1 MTFVRALVLSLAAF
15 ALPFASDAGA
25 QAYPSKPIRLVV
37 PWPPGGAVDIIGR
50 LVADNIAG
58 PLGQPVVIDNR
69 PGAAGAIGSE
79 YVAKAA
85 PDGYTLLMGSTTV
98 ISVNPALQKLPYAPS
113 DFAPVTMVA
122 FVPHMLVIPA
132 EVPANNVKEFVAWV
146 KANPGKVSYA
156 SAGPGTP
163 HHIAGE
169 MFKTATGVDMLQ
181 VPYKGTGPALVD
193 LMANRVQFMSVEAV
207 AALPHIRAGKLKALG
222 VATPA
227 RSPLAPDIPTLA
239 EAGLPGFEVTAW
251 YGVVAPLGIPAPAA
265 DLLAKTI
272 SKSLENATFREKLAG
287 LGAIPVGGTPEEF
300 GQILKVENAKWAK
313 AIKDGN
319 MKVDN

>member
-1 MTFVRALVLSLAAF
+1 MFRMPALSAFLAF
-15 ALPFASDAGA
+15 AFAIVAEA
-25 QAYPSKPIRLVV
+25 QTYPAQPIKLVV
-37 PWPPGGAVDIIGR
+37 PWPPGGAVDTIGR
-50 LVADNIAG
+50 LIAERIAT
-58 PLGQPVVIDNR
+58 PIGQPVVIDNR
-69 PGAAGAIGSE
+69 AGAAGAIGSDQ
-79 YVAKAA
+79 VAKAA

-113 DFAPVTMVA
+113 DFAPITMVA

-132 EVPANNVKEFVAWV
+132 EIPAKDLKEFVAWV
-146 KANPGKVSYA
+146 KANRGKVSYA

-169 MFKTATGVDMLQ
+169 MFKSMTGADMLQ
-181 VPYKGTGPALVD
+181 VPYKGTGPALLD

-207 AALPHIRAGKLKALG
+207 AALPHVRAGKLRALG

-227 RSPLAPDIPTLA
+227 RNALAPDIPTVA

-251 YGVVAPLGIPAPAA
+251 YGVVAPLGVPAPAA

-272 SKSLENATFREKLAG
+272 SKALEDTTFREKLAG
-287 LGAIPVGGTPEEF
+287 LGATPVGGTPQEF
-300 GQILKVENAKWAK
+300 GAMLKVENAKWAK
-313 AIKDGN
+313 AIKDAN
-319 MKVDN
+319 IKLD